1 MSLLLAPAQVR
12 ERRRVAK
19 GPLAPLA
26 DSLASDLA
34 PLLMDGFDLPRDK
47 AMLSRAGGRCADD
60 GALLDFDP
68 FNPRT
73 HRCAR
78 CGRTYEGE
86 EHYRWWIMS
95 YQLWL
100 AERAVHAALLRLL
113 RGDKS
118 AGALA
123 ESILE
128 QYADA
133 YLAYPNRDNVLGPTR
148 VFFST
153 YLESIWLLQVCVAL
167 DLLEQS
173 GLSHA
178 VGARIRERIIE
189 PSAALIRSY
198 DEGASN
204 RQVWNNA
211 ALLASSAILGFVPSS
226 ESIVWGP
233 SGLVAHLAK
242 GLLSDGTWYEGENYH
257 LFAHRGLWY
266 GVQMAEQLELGLGEN
281 FVAPFMGRFEAGF
294 AASFASALPDL
305 TLPSRRD
312 SQYAISIRQWRFAEL
327 CELGLARTDD
337 SRLSSMLARLYADDT
352 PRGDVG
358 RARSTAEVERNLPP
372 TRLTRADLGWR
383 SLLLALPAL
392 PPGDPEPPR
401 SVLLDGQGLA
411 ILRRDGGAVHVTLD
425 YGHSGGGHGHP
436 DRLNVTLAHGHV
448 RWLDDMGTGSYVD
461 PTLHWYRSTLA
472 HNAPLVDGRSQER
485 VSGELLAYDDD
496 GMFGWADATVS
507 GIAPGVV
514 VRRTVVVT
522 PSHLVDTVEWHAPA
536 GSTIDLPLHLD
547 IDAIRDDAWVPAT
560 LAGGSIPEDG
570 FTFVTDAACIAR
582 RAGDV
587 LVLRGRA
594 DDHSI
599 TAWTTVDTD
608 HEGWRATAPGAPGRP
623 RARFY
628 LHRTRAGRGT
638 VRTVLDWSGSV
649 RDVRFAGDEI
659 VIESADTTW
668 RHRRHGTSWDVARDE
683 GGVRAERRL
692 AGQRPRAVD
701 SAIAAV
707 ATAPAPAGPQSQ
719 PRLRIPLAS
728 EGGSL
733 PGTRP
738 LRFEL
743 GEHHYRRSE
752 LAWSDAGRPRATV
765 SLSANADRLHI
776 DVKIEK
782 DDPATFAPRRDHN
795 PLDNEHPDINSDG
808 IQLHIADPG
817 STAVLTWLLVPETG
831 TDAVRIHGPAHAPR
845 LDATWAPAR
854 NGYRVRSTLRL
865 TPRMQRDGFDLDV
878 IVNDISP
885 DRARR
890 RGQLVMSGGGDW
902 IYLRGDRQPRER
914 LMHFAVAA
922 HE

>member
-1 MSLLLAPAQVR
+1 MSLLLVPAR
-12 ERRRVAK
+12 MKDRRRIAK

-26 DSLASDLA
+26 ESLASDLA
-34 PLLMDGFDLPRDK
+34 PLLMDGFDLPREK
-47 AMLSRAGGRCADD
+47 AMMSRAGGRCAAD
-60 GALLDFDP
+60 GSLLDFDP
-68 FNPRT
+68 FNPRL

-100 AERAVHAALLRLL
+100 AERAVHAALLGLL
-113 RGDKS
+113 RGDKA

-133 YLAYPNRDNVLGPTR
+133 YLGYPNRDNILGPTR
-148 VFFST
+148 LFFST

-173 GLSHA
+173 GLRQGA
-178 VGARIRERIIE
+178 GARIRERIIE

-211 ALLASSAILGFVPSS
+211 ALLASTATLGFVPSS

-233 SGLVAHLAK
+233 SGLVSHLAK
-242 GLLSDGTWYEGENYH
+242 GLLADGTWYEGENYH

-266 GVQMAEQLELGLGEN
+266 GVQMAERLDLGLGET
-281 FVAPFMGRFEAGF
+281 FVAPFVARFEAGF

-327 CELGLARTDD
+327 CELGLARADD
-337 SRLSSMLARLYADDT
+337 PRLRGMLAQLYADDI

-383 SLLLALPAL
+383 SLLLALPDL
-392 PPGDPEPPR
+392 PAADPEPPG
-401 SVLLDGQGLA
+401 SVLLAGQGLA
-411 ILRRDGGAVHVTLD
+411 VLRRDRGAIHVTLD

-436 DRLNVTLAHGHV
+436 DRLNLTLAHGEV

-472 HNAPLVDGRSQER
+472 HNAPLVDGRSQDR
-485 VSGELLAYDDD
+485 VSGVLLAYDDD
-496 GMFGWADATVS
+496 GTFGWADATVS

-522 PSHLVDTVEWHAPA
+522 PTHLVDSVEWRAPA
-536 GSTIDLPLHLD
+536 GSTIDLPLHLEA
-547 IDAIRDDAWVPAT
+547 DAIGAAAWTPAA
-560 LAGGSIPEDG
+560 LAGGAGLEDG
-570 FTFVTDAACIAR
+570 FSYLTDAACIAR
-582 RAGDV
+582 DAGDV
-587 LVLRGRA
+587 LTLRGRA
-594 DDHSI
+594 KGRAIS
-599 TAWTTVDTD
+599 AWTTVDAD
-608 HEGWRATAPGAPGRP
+608 HECWRATAPGAPGHP
-623 RARFY
+623 PARFY
-628 LHRTRAGRGT
+628 LYRTRAERGT
-638 VRTVLDWSGSV
+638 VRTVLDWTGTV
-649 RDVRFAGDEI
+649 RDVRFGDEE
-659 VIESADTTW
+659 VVVESADVTC
-668 RHRRHGTSWDVARDE
+668 RHRRHGETWDIAWEESGTRT
-683 GGVRAERRL
+683 ERRL
-692 AGQRPRAVD
+692 RGQHSPSIEAAHEPAVTE
-701 SAIAAV
+701 A
-707 ATAPAPAGPQSQ
+707 AGPDQ
-719 PRLRIPLAS
+719 PLAPPHRVPLVP
-728 EGGSL
+728 EAGRVKEF
-733 PGTRP
+733 RP
-738 LRFEL
+738 LRFVL
-743 GEHHYRRSE
+743 GQHHYRRSE
-752 LAWSDAGRPRATV
+752 LQWADAGRPRATV
-765 SLSANADRLHI
+765 SLSAGNDRLHI
-776 DVKIEK
+776 DVKVEK
-782 DDPATFAPRRDHN
+782 DDRVTFAPRRDHN
-795 PLDNEHPDINSDG
+795 ALDNEHPDINSDG
-808 IQLHIADPG
+808 IQVHLADPG
-817 STAVLTWLLVPETG
+817 STAVLTWLLVPEGG
-831 TDAVRIHGPAHAPR
+831 TDAVRIHGAARAPE
-845 LDATWAPAR
+845 LTATWAPAR
-854 NGYRVRSTLRL
+854 NGYVVRCTLPL
-865 TPRMQRDGFDLDV
+865 TPRMKGDGFDLDV
-878 IVNDISP
+878 IVNEIGP

-914 LMHFAVAA
+914 LMHFVVATDD
-922 HE
+922 